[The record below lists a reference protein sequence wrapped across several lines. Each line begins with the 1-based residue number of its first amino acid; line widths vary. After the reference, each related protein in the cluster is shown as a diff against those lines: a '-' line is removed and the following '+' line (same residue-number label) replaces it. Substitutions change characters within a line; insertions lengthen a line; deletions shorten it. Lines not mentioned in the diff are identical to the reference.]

1 MGEKVGLDTNHN
13 KRLVQ
18 QMERALAHA
27 QALVISTLIDTCTVY
42 PDVGDN
48 FVVDIDGIASYD
60 AKVARVYAGS
70 NVIPCRADAVRAF
83 RPDTISGQP
92 TQVDEIDL
100 HLPMDMLVGETDTVV
115 LNGLTYKIRQLINSS
130 DMATTQVA
138 KIMRLGV
145 SLD

>member
-13 KRLVQ
+13 KRLAQ

-27 QALVISTLIDTCTVY
+27 GDLVISTLVDTCTVY

-48 FVVDIDGIASYD
+48 FVVDIDGIAAYD
-60 AKVARVYAGS
+60 AKVAREYEGS
-70 NVIPCRADAVRAF
+70 NVIPCRADPVKAF
-83 RPDTISGQP
+83 RPDTLSGQP

-100 HLPMDMLVGETDTVV
+100 HLPIDMLVEETDTVV
-115 LNGLTYKIRQLINSS
+115 LKGFTYKIRQLINSS
-130 DMATTQVA
+130 AMATTQVA